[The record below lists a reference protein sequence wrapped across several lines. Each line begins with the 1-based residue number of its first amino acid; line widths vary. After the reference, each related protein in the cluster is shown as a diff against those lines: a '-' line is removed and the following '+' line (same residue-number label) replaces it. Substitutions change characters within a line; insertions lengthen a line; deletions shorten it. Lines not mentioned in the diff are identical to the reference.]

1 MAILHLDDQVDSN
14 ATLHEVELAIHAL
27 DGARHTLVVVELP
40 SGKYLTIGG
49 GPDRFVTELSEEDY
63 RTRWAV
69 IDPTRGEEPTNLVVG
84 SQLVDYPARVCVDLQ
99 TVLAAARTFVSQDGA
114 RNQDLTWSVET

>member
-1 MAILHLDDQVDSN
+1 MAILHLDDQIIRD
-14 ATLHEVELAIHAL
+14 ATLQEVELAIHAL
-27 DGARHTLVVVELP
+27 DGARHTLVRVELP

-69 IDPTRGEEPTNLVVG
+69 IDPTCGEEPMNLVVG
-84 SQLVDYPARVCVDLQ
+84 GQLVDYPARLCVDVHA
-99 TVLAAARTFVSQDGA
+99 VLAAARTFLSQDGA
-114 RNQDLTWSVET
+114 RNPDLTWSVES

>member
-1 MAILHLDDQVDSN
+1 MAILYLDDQINPD

-27 DGARHTLVVVELP
+27 DSARHTLVVVELP

-63 RTRWAV
+63 RTQWAV

-84 SQLVDYPARVCVDLQ
+84 GQLVDYPARLCVDIHA
-99 TVLAAARTFVSQDGA
+99 VLAAARAFVSQDGA